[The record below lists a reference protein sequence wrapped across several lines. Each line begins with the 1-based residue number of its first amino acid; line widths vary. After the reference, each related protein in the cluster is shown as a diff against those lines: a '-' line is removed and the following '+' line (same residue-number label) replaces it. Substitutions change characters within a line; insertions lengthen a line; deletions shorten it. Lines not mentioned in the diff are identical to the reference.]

1 MTEMNSC
8 PQPAQEAAF
17 RELADGGVV
26 LHLGSGQYHGVNTVG
41 ALIWGLMDGSR
52 TVPQIATALAELVEQ
67 PPGELESDVAAFVSD
82 LRERGLV
89 AA

>member
-26 LHLGSGQYHGVNTVG
+26 LHLGRASIT
-41 ALIWGLMDGSR
+41 GS
-52 TVPQIATALAELVEQ
+52 TPSA
-67 PPGELESDVAAFVSD
+67 P
-82 LRERGLV
+82 
-89 AA
+89 

>member
-52 TVPQIATALAELVEQ
+52 TVPQIASALAELVEQ
-67 PPGELESDVAAFVSD
+67 PPAELEYDVAAFVSD